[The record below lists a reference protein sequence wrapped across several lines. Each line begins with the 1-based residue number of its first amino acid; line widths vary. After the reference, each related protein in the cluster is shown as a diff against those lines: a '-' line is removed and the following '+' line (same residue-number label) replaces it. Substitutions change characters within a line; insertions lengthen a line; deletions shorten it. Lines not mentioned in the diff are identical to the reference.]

1 MLVCS
6 AQVIATIRAVVP
18 IFLRL
23 WHLGPELQKWKNIFY
38 WSTESVTR
46 NLTISWR
53 PLCLYFL
60 RL

>member
-38 WSTESVTR
+38 
-46 NLTISWR
+46 
-53 PLCLYFL
+53 
-60 RL
+60 